1 GKGHVPGRRAGFL
14 ARDPEGQ
21 GGKAMILAGD
31 AGGTKTY
38 LALFSP
44 QGASLARGDV
54 RSYPSREFPS
64 LESILKEFL
73 GNRRDVNLACIGVA
87 GPVRSGRSRLT
98 NLPWLVEEESIRRAC
113 GARRGF
119 LINDLQATAFAVP
132 FLEPERF
139 AVLQEGEADPEGAVA
154 VVAAGTGL
162 GVAFLV
168 RSGRDR
174 LPFPSEGG
182 HADFAPR
189 DEREVRLLEYL
200 RSRFGRVS
208 VERAVS
214 GPGLH
219 ALYRFL
225 REVEG
230 IPEVP
235 EVDARLACEDPPR
248 AIAEEGLAG
257 RSAACREAL
266 HLFVSLYGALAG
278 NFALQFFATGGV
290 VLGGGIAPA
299 ILPMLSEGTFLDAFR
314 AKGRFREFLSELPVK
329 VVLDDRA
336 ALLGAAHYAMAR
348 EGGEG

>member
-1 GKGHVPGRRAGFL
+1 
-14 ARDPEGQ
+14 
-21 GGKAMILAGD
+21 MILAGD

-44 QGASLARGDV
+44 HGAALERGDV

-73 GNRRDVNLACIGVA
+73 GNHRDVNLACIGVA

-132 FLEPERF
+132 FLEPERL
-139 AVLQEGEADPEGAVA
+139 AVLQEGEADPDGPVA

-168 RSGRDR
+168 RSGGDR

-189 DEREVRLLEYL
+189 DEREVKLMEVL

-208 VERAVS
+208 AERVIS

-230 IPEVP
+230 IPETP
-235 EVDARLACEDPPR
+235 EVDARLSTGDPPR
-248 AIAEEGLAG
+248 AIAEEGLSG

-266 HLFVSLYGALAG
+266 RLFASLYGALAG
-278 NFALQFFATGGV
+278 NIALQIFATGGV

-299 ILPMLSEGTFLDAFR
+299 ILPALSDGAFLDAFR
-314 AKGRFREFLSELPVK
+314 AKGRFREFLTSVPVK

-336 ALLGAAHYAMAR
+336 ALLGAAHYALAR
-348 EGGEG
+348 ERRKG

>member
-1 GKGHVPGRRAGFL
+1 
-14 ARDPEGQ
+14 
-21 GGKAMILAGD
+21 MILAGD
-31 AGGTKTY
+31 VGGTKTN
-38 LALFSP
+38 LALFRP
-44 QGASLARGDV
+44 EGARLLRGDV
-54 RSYPSREFPS
+54 RTYPSREFPS
-64 LESILKEFL
+64 LETILKEFL
-73 GNRRDVNLACIGVA
+73 GGRQAVDLACIGVA

-98 NLPWLVEEESIRRAC
+98 NLPWSVEEESIRRAC

-132 FLEPERF
+132 FLDPDHL
-139 AVLQEGEADPEGAVA
+139 AVLQEGEAEPEGTIA

-168 RSGRDR
+168 RSDRGR

-189 DEREVRLLEYL
+189 DEREVRLMEHL

-208 VERAVS
+208 VERVVS

-219 ALYRFL
+219 DLYRFL

-230 IPEVP
+230 IPEMP
-235 EVDARLACEDPPR
+235 EVDARLSREDPPR
-248 AIAEEGLAG
+248 TIALEGISG

-266 HLFVSLYGALAG
+266 RLFASLYGALAG
-278 NFALQFFATGGV
+278 NIALQFFATGGL
-290 VLGGGIAPA
+290 VLGGGVAPA
-299 ILPMLSEGTFLDAFR
+299 ILPALSEGAFLDAFR
-314 AKGRFREFLSELPVK
+314 AKGRFREFLSAVPVK

-336 ALLGAAHYAMAR
+336 ALLGGAHYALAKERR
-348 EGGEG
+348 ER

>member
-1 GKGHVPGRRAGFL
+1 
-14 ARDPEGQ
+14 
-21 GGKAMILAGD
+21 MILAGD
-31 AGGTKTY
+31 AGGTKTN
-38 LALFSP
+38 LELFRP
-44 QGASLARGDV
+44 QGARLARSV
-54 RSYPSREFPS
+54 TRSYPSREFPS

-73 GNRRDVNLACIGVA
+73 GDRRDVNLVCIGVA

-98 NLPWLVEEESIRRAC
+98 NLPWMVEEDSIRRAC

-132 FLEPERF
+132 FLEPERL
-139 AVLQEGEADPEGAVA
+139 AVLQEGEADPDGAIA

-189 DEREVRLLEYL
+189 DEREVKLMEYL
-200 RSRFGRVS
+200 RPRFGRVS
-208 VERAVS
+208 VERVVS

-230 IPEVP
+230 IPERP
-235 EVDARLACEDPPR
+235 ETEALLSTEDPPR
-248 AIAEEGLAG
+248 VIAAEGLSG
-257 RSAACREAL
+257 RSEACREAMR
-266 HLFVSLYGALAG
+266 LFTSLYGALAG
-278 NFALQFFATGGV
+278 NIALQFFATGGV

-299 ILPMLSEGTFLDAFR
+299 ILPALSEGAFLDAFR
-314 AKGRFREFLSELPVK
+314 AKGRFREILSAVPVK

-336 ALLGAAHYAMAR
+336 ALLGAAHYALARDRERR
-348 EGGEG
+348 EG